1 MTPGGVINPNIAQET
16 GTNYELGTEWML
28 LHKKLGVN
36 LTAYRM
42 DVKNLLVAQRVGEDQ
57 YIGRN
62 AGKTRHQGVEIDLQ
76 YRGKLSSSVTFSPYL
91 SYTLNDH
98 NFVDFVDGDNN
109 YSGNPLTGV
118 PKNRLSSGID
128 FRHSNGLR
136 LNLTHQF
143 VDDIPMTDSNSIS
156 SDSFN
161 VFHTKLGFRTSLL
174 SHISLGINAGVNN
187 IFDTNYAQSVLI
199 NAVGFGGAQPRYYYP
214 GNGRNYFGGLQLNY
228 VF

>member
-1 MTPGGVINPNIAQET
+1 M
-16 GTNYELGTEWML
+16 
-28 LHKKLGVN
+28 N
-36 LTAYRM
+36 LTLYRM

-62 AGKTRHQGVEIDLQ
+62 AGKTRHQGLEIDLQ
-76 YRGKLSSSVTFSPYL
+76 YRNKLSQSITFSPYL

-98 NFVDFVDGDNN
+98 SFVDFVDGDND

-118 PKNRLSSGID
+118 PKHRLSSGID
-128 FRHSNGLR
+128 FRHKNGLQ

-143 VDDIPMTDSNSIS
+143 VDEIPMTDANSIH

-161 VFHTKLGFRTSLL
+161 VFHAKLGFRTAIS
-174 SHISLGINAGVNN
+174 SHVNLGLNAGINNVFN
-187 IFDTNYAQSVLI
+187 TNYAQSVLI

-214 GNGRNYFGGLQLNY
+214 GNRLNYFGGLQLNY